1 MNMQDERPV
10 LLIDAYN
17 MFIRNFC
24 ANPLM
29 ADGQHVGGVMG
40 FLQSLNS
47 LLQAHRPK
55 ECVIIWEGGGSTRR
69 RDIYPDYKAKR
80 RPVKLNRF
88 YEGDIPDTLENRNWQ
103 VKLLVSLM
111 RNLPIR
117 QIYVSDCE
125 ADDVIGYLAKYSY
138 SQSRVLIVSSD
149 HDYLQLVDDRITIWS
164 PTLRSIVT
172 RETVKEKTGIWPHNL
187 LVARCFCGDRSD
199 ALPGVK
205 GLGLKTMVK
214 RFPELAGDDPVEID
228 DIISTAQSMPAKSPK
243 VYEQVKTSADLGRM
257 NWKLMKLDV
266 SNLSWNQVS
275 RVTSAVETPLPE
287 GNKFELMRSLARAG
301 IKTFDVDRLY
311 LNATVNL
318 KVVKQNV

>member
-1 MNMQDERPV
+1 MQDERPV

-29 ADGQHVGGVMG
+29 ANGQHVGGVVG

-47 LLQAHRPK
+47 LLQTHHPK
-55 ECVIIWEGGGSTRR
+55 ECVVIWEGGGSTRR

-88 YEGDIPDTLENRNWQ
+88 HEGDIPDTLENRNWQ
-103 VKLLVSLM
+103 VKMLIHMMKL
-111 RNLPIR
+111 LPIR

-138 SQSRVLIVSSD
+138 SRSRVLIVSSD

-164 PTLRSIVT
+164 PTLRAIVT
-172 RETVKEKTGIWPHNL
+172 RESVKEKIGIWPHNL

-214 RFPELAGDDPVEID
+214 RFPELAEDSPVELEE
-228 DIISTAQSMPAKSPK
+228 IISRAAAMPEKSPK
-243 VYEQVKTSADLGRM
+243 VYAQVKSSADLGRM

-266 SNLSWNQVS
+266 SNLSWNQVT
-275 RVTSAVETPLPE
+275 RVTSAVEAPLPE
-287 GNKFELMRSLARAG
+287 GNKFELIRSLIKAG
-301 IKTFDVDRLY
+301 IQTFDADRLY

-318 KVVKQNV
+318 KAVKQNV